1 MATLSA
7 IGCKPSR
14 PEDTRPFT
22 AQEQRGQRLY
32 NSACLTCHRVDSEGP
47 LNGPG
52 LKNVYKKKYFPSG
65 APANDERMTEVIKK
79 GRRQM
84 PAFPDLTDQEIA
96 DLIAYMKRI

>member
-1 MATLSA
+1 MLLA
-7 IGCKPSR
+7 GCKKEDPADSR
-14 PEDTRPFT
+14 PLN

-32 NSACLTCHRVDSEGP
+32 NTACLSCHRVDSEGP

-65 APANDERMTEVIKK
+65 APANDERMRDVILK

-84 PAFPDLTDQEIA
+84 PAFPDFTDAEIG
-96 DLIAYMKRI
+96 DMIAYMRRL